1 MFKGQAPMT
10 GDSLIVTENEQ
21 LDVPQPLV
29 AVHVTEVVPA
39 LNVEPEAGLQVT
51 TGVVPVEVGSIHVA
65 V

>member
-1 MFKGQAPMT
+1 MLEGQAPIT
-10 GDSLIVTENEQ
+10 GDSLTVTENEQ
-21 LDVPQPLV
+21 LDDPQPLV

-51 TGVVPVEVGSIHVA
+51 TGVVPVAVGSIHDA

>member
-1 MFKGQAPMT
+1 MSAGHGPSI
-10 GDSLIVTENEQ
+10 GLSLTVTENEQ

-51 TGVVPVEVGSIHVA
+51 TGVVPVAVGSIHDA

>member
-1 MFKGQAPMT
+1 MT